1 MEGLT
6 DGGGMLTLFD
16 AQGRVVWQQSSV
28 RHPASII
35 NVSDLPSGLYQVC
48 LQTENGLVTKGLV
61 VNKQ

>member
-1 MEGLT
+1 
-6 DGGGMLTLFD
+6 MLTLFD